1 MSLDQNG
8 NISGAL
14 AIDAQNLEQLK
25 LQAKRDPKSA
35 IGAASKQ
42 FEAVFLNM
50 VVKSMREAT
59 PQDSL
64 MGSEQTRLYTSMLD
78 QQLAQH
84 LATRGTGLAAAMAR
98 QLSAGMGATGAASA
112 GDNAPAADGISL
124 PIATPAP
131 LSQARGFTDSTLAQA
146 LNTMRMQAADMPD
159 AIISPSTPLAS
170 VAKTREAMPR
180 AVMRVQ
186 DGASA
191 PQAAYAAEASKPTPV
206 APPKDGADTGTS
218 LLSKTRDFV
227 SRIWSQAVEAA
238 RAIGVRPQF
247 MVGQAALESGWG
259 QHEIRKADGTR
270 SHNLFGVKA
279 GRDWTGAVV
288 EKTTTEYVNG
298 VAQKTTAKFRVYSS
312 YAESFQDYA
321 KLLQGNSRYSNVLNQ
336 AQDAAGFARGLQKA
350 GYATD
355 PAYANKL
362 IRVINGPSLKQAM
375 NDAPPTQATARI
387 DVTG

>member
-1 MSLDQNG
+1 MRRAS
-8 NISGAL
+8 SSSSCRRS
-14 AIDAQNLEQLK
+14 AI
-25 LQAKRDPKSA
+25 PSA

-64 MGSEQTRLYTSMLD
+64 MGSEQTKLYTSMLD

-98 QLSAGMGATGAASA
+98 QLSAHMGT
-112 GDNAPAADGISL
+112 AADASTADVTQPNPLAEGISI
-124 PIATPAP
+124 PGMSPAVP
-131 LSQARGFTDSTLAQA
+131 SPTKAYANTAVAGTLSAI
-146 LNTMRMQAADMPD
+146 RMQATDTADTSVNAAISAAPVTRAREAAALAWLRGVDSSVSSAPATATRNVDAAKPAPVASTPD
-159 AIISPSTPLAS
+159 AA
-170 VAKTREAMPR
+170 
-180 AVMRVQ
+180 
-186 DGASA
+186 
-191 PQAAYAAEASKPTPV
+191 
-206 APPKDGADTGTS
+206 ADTGTS
-218 LLSKTRDFV
+218 ILSKTRDFV
-227 SRIWSQAVEAA
+227 SRMWTHAVDAA
-238 RAIGVRPQF
+238 RATGIRPQF

-259 QHEIRKADGTR
+259 KHEIRNADGTR

-279 GRDWTGAVV
+279 GRDWTGPVV

-321 KLLQGNSRYSNVLNQ
+321 KLLQGNSRYAGVLNH

-362 IRVINGPSLKQAM
+362 IRVINGAGFKQAM
-375 NDAPPTQATARI
+375 NDLPPAQASARI
-387 DVTG
+387 DVSS